1 MRLLSY
7 NDMVLLIAVY
17 GAICTTINLYLLGRK
32 IKLDNQRRK
41 ADEAQRDAE
50 RIARENN
57 RRELRAS
64 AEAIR
69 LMYYDILGGK
79 YEK

>member
-1 MRLLSY
+1 MIQY
-7 NDMVLLIAVY
+7 NDLVLFIMLY
-17 GAICTTINLYLLGRK
+17 GTFCTTINLYLLGRK

-41 ADEAQRDAE
+41 ADEARRDAE

-57 RRELRAS
+57 RRELRAT
-64 AEAIR
+64 AEQIR

-79 YEK
+79 YDKS

>member
-1 MRLLSY
+1 MRLLNY

-17 GAICTTINLYLLGRK
+17 SALCTTINLYLIGRK
-32 IKLDNQRRK
+32 IKTDNRRRR
-41 ADEAQRDAE
+41 ADNARRDSE
-50 RIARENN
+50 RIERENE

-64 AEAIR
+64 AEALR
-69 LMYYDILGGK
+69 LTYYDILGGK

>member
-7 NDMVLLIAVY
+7 NDMVFLIVVY
-17 GAICTTINLYLLGRK
+17 GAICTTINLYLIGRK
-32 IKLDNQRRK
+32 IKTDNRRRR
-41 ADEAQRDAE
+41 ADNARRDSE
-50 RIARENN
+50 RIARENE

-64 AEAIR
+64 AEALR

>member
-1 MRLLSY
+1 MIQY
-7 NDMVLLIAVY
+7 NDLVLFIMLY
-17 GAICTTINLYLLGRK
+17 GTFCTTINLYLLRHK

-41 ADEAQRDAE
+41 ADEARRDAE

-57 RRELRAS
+57 RRELRAT
-64 AEAIR
+64 AEQIR

-79 YEK
+79 YDKS